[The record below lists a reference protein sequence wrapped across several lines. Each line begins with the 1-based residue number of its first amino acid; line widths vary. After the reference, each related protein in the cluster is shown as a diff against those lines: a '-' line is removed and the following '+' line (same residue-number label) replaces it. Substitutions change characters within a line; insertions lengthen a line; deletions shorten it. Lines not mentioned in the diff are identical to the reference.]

1 MGPKQRARIK
11 GNVTGVVVTP
21 VVAPQ
26 PAATDTPP
34 DRR

>member
-1 MGPKQRARIK
+1 MGPKQRLRIK

-26 PAATDTPP
+26 SEEEPK
-34 DRR
+34 